1 MDFGVLCL
9 IPPLLVLVLA
19 VALLK
24 AFEPLLMGRLIG
36 CLVIKFKEFPNNF
49 ITALPN
55 TLKHTI
61 LSVLLFWACGYF

>member
-19 VALLK
+19 VAFLK